1 MIIPYERLSADVLQ
15 ALIEEY
21 ITRDGTDYGEIEVSL
36 SDKVEQVRSQ
46 LRDKDIVIVFDPT
59 LESASLQPRLL
70 AEANERLLKEG
81 GSDS

>member
-21 ITRDGTDYGEIEVSL
+21 ITRDGTDYGEVEVPL
-36 SDKVEQVRSQ
+36 SEKVEQVRDQ
-46 LRDKDIVIVFDPT
+46 LRQQDIVIVFDPV

-70 AEANERLLKEG
+70 AEANERQLQEG
-81 GSDS
+81 GSDW